1 MDAAIFNTQPVSADG
16 PIADYLSDLH
26 FRISRLGGGNVASYI
41 PELAKA
47 DPNLCGIAI
56 ATTDGKIYAVGDA
69 DHAFTIQSVSKPFV
83 YGYALAR
90 YGRETVLQRVGVEPT
105 GEAFNSIVL
114 DDKHNRPF
122 NPMVNAG
129 AIAVAETIRGKSDD
143 ERVANMLDL
152 FSRLAGRQ
160 LDIDEA
166 VFRSERDTGHRNR
179 AIAYMMLNTGM
190 IRRPPEEILD
200 IYFRQCAVKV
210 TCVDLAVMGATLANK
225 GINPLTGQRAL
236 PEEYIPDILTVM
248 NSCGMYNYAGQWSY
262 EVGIPAK
269 SGVAGSIMAA
279 IPGQIGIAVFSPP
292 IDEHGNSVRGVA
304 ACREIAHDFGLHVFK
319 TSVSTSTVIR
329 RELDGA
335 SVRSKRLR
343 SPVERQILD
352 EHGARNRI
360 VEVQGPLYFGSA
372 ERLIRRARELAAE
385 GAQVVLDLRRVPSID
400 ETAAKLLARLIDAGE
415 AGPPAI
421 LLAYLPPDG
430 PLARLRAELEAGETD
445 LSGAIFATRDEAL
458 EWCENLIIAQQG
470 RSPDMTRF
478 SLSGIAI
485 FRNLSA
491 EDLKRLEAAA
501 RPLMFEAGAT
511 IIREGDA
518 ARVFFAI
525 ARGTVAVQL
534 AGATEGGRPIR
545 VAMMGPGLTFGE
557 MALFDG
563 GKRSADVVALE
574 RVVCYGFAIETLHE
588 IGREHP
594 HILTTIY
601 ANVVRDFS
609 ERLRR
614 ANDEIRALEY

>member
-1 MDAAIFNTQPVSADG
+1 MDASVIDTLVPGPDG
-16 PIADYLSDLH
+16 PVADYLADLH
-26 FRISRLGGGNVASYI
+26 FRVSRLSGGTVASYI

-83 YGYALAR
+83 YGYALGR

-129 AIAVAETIRGKSDD
+129 AIAVAETIRGRSDD

-152 FSRLAGRQ
+152 FGKLAGRR
-160 LDIDEA
+160 LEIDEA

-210 TCVDLAVMGATLANK
+210 TCIDLAVMGATLANK
-225 GINPLTGQRAL
+225 GVNPLTGERAL

-269 SGVAGSIMAA
+269 SGVAGSILAA

-304 ACREIAHDFGLHVFK
+304 ACREIAHAFGLHVFK
-319 TSVSTSTVIR
+319 TSVETGTVIR
-329 RELDGA
+329 RELDGIA
-335 SVRSKRLR
+335 VRSKRLR
-343 SPVERQILD
+343 SPVERAILD
-352 EHGARNRI
+352 EHGGQNRI
-360 VEVQGPLYFGSA
+360 IEVQGPLYFGSA
-372 ERLIRRARELAAE
+372 ERLIRRARELAGE

-400 ETAAKLLARLIDAGE
+400 ETAAKLLARLIAIDE
-415 AGPPAI
+415 GPHAAI
-421 LLAYLPPDG
+421 FLAYLPPNG
-430 PLARLRAELEAGETD
+430 PLALLRAELDQAEYD
-445 LSGAIFATRDEAL
+445 LSGSIFETRDAAL
-458 EWCENLIIAQQG
+458 EYCENRIIAREG
-470 RSPDMTRF
+470 KSPDLTRF
-478 SLSGIAI
+478 SLSSIAI
-485 FRNLSA
+485 FRNLEPA
-491 EDLKRLEAAA
+491 DLKLLEGAA
-501 RPLMFEAGAT
+501 RPLMFEEGET

-518 ARVFFAI
+518 ARIFFAL

-534 AGATEGGRPIR
+534 AGASEGGRPIR

-574 RVVCYGFAIETLHE
+574 RVVCYGFAIETLKE
-588 IGREHP
+588 ISREHP

>member
-236 PEEYIPDILTVM
+236 PEEFIPDILTVM

-430 PLARLRAELEAGETD
+430 PLARLRTELEAGETD

-458 EWCENLIIAQQG
+458 EWCENLIIAQEG
-470 RSPDMTRF
+470 RSPDLTRF